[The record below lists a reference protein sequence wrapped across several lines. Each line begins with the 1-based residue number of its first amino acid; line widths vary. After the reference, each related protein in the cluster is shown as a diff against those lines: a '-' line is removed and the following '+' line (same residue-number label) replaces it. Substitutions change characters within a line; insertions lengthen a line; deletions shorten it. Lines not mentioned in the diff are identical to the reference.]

1 KKDWS
6 RLRLAKKFVTERCQA
21 AGFTQWRAERRFL
34 LDMAEIG
41 VMASLVQ
48 PEGDGGTDVA
58 NPAILSNGSISDD
71 ITGEQ
76 VRESSSG
83 DPRDYAN
90 VRIGLALGSQS
101 EVRWTLD
108 QTVDP
113 KLPNFGML
121 VSGGAG
127 QGKTQLIKALIAE
140 AAALGCPILIFD
152 FKNDYGG

>member
-1 KKDWS
+1 
-6 RLRLAKKFVTERCQA
+6 
-21 AGFTQWRAERRFL
+21 FTQWRAERRFL

-48 PEGDGGTDVA
+48 PEGDGGTNVT
-58 NPAILSNGSISDD
+58 NPAILSNGLIFDV
-71 ITGEQ
+71 TGGQ
-76 VRESSSG
+76 VRESSSR
-83 DPRDYAN
+83 DPRDLAN

-121 VSGGAG
+121 VSGDAG

-140 AAALGCPILIFD
+140 TAALGCPILIFD
-152 FKNDYGG
+152 FKNDYGGTFATTHGFE